1 MATSSDIIS
10 TLSAHGMILARE
22 INATDGTSFSNTA
35 LAARTIDSES
45 ESEGCTN
52 PDCKAKIRS
61 THTTA
66 NCYWPGGGKEGQF
79 PPDFGMRSRAS
90 LATFNPEQTRHFALS
105 ARVWNIPRLE
115 RSGILINTPTHW
127 HHPSHAEFK
136 PTKTNTTRQPTNKSF
151 ALTTANKT
159 LLNNTSLVNTNSER
173 LAILARLE
181 VPKTTNNHAHAS
193 IPQSFR
199 KGKMPTARHDSL
211 FAKCKPTPYPS
222 LTPHIDS
229 LLDLD
234 NSKSINDGN
243 HHIINHELDSVDS
256 VTAPLA
262 HPSAT
267 SHCTSASVGE
277 KLLTPLTVVT
287 KHKPTTLPTGTD
299 ITSTHELET
308 GPTTGTTTINNHHHI
323 NRHHSGC
330 HWHHVNRR
338 QPSTSVIPIISHLD
352 PCHDHTGNQPAT
364 SVIPVL
370 GYHDPCHHRDNQVTD
385 SGTTLPL
392 MSSTSHN
399 GIISSSSDRQ
409 LMESPTGRRLGSPQ
423 TSPETEVHRLLLCDS
438 EMTERMAT
446 IYGGG
451 TWITNW
457 KFERLQANND
467 NITRILISIPHNP
480 THSLLTHSQVNRDT
494 YWSGNTLSI
503 AAGSYDAN
511 YSRRNNF
518 IFMGELGINLRDESE
533 STTDATVTAI
543 FYLSHLF
550 KFKLSLTGTG
560 LGIAIMVQV
569 TITDN
574 PFHPSPPNPE
584 PTTGINLTKNLSIN
598 STSPAGTSTNLP
610 VNDKRSESDSSPMT
624 INLISLQSHQS
635 LASASSITYTSLH
648 LLDAPY
654 YYWLLVLPR
663 HLFEASCTTT
673 TISPSLSGFLT
684 TLKSTS
690 SIATMTTSLLFNT
703 KAYYSSPSN
712 HYAATTTMLPS
723 TFKFNRNKALLPFMG
738 EYWNMPRTGFQFT
751 YHHYR

>member
-1 MATSSDIIS
+1 M
-10 TLSAHGMILARE
+10 
-22 INATDGTSFSNTA
+22 
-35 LAARTIDSES
+35 
-45 ESEGCTN
+45 
-52 PDCKAKIRS
+52 
-61 THTTA
+61 
-66 NCYWPGGGKEGQF
+66 
-79 PPDFGMRSRAS
+79 
-90 LATFNPEQTRHFALS
+90 
-105 ARVWNIPRLE
+105 
-115 RSGILINTPTHW
+115 
-127 HHPSHAEFK
+127 
-136 PTKTNTTRQPTNKSF
+136 
-151 ALTTANKT
+151 
-159 LLNNTSLVNTNSER
+159 
-173 LAILARLE
+173 
-181 VPKTTNNHAHAS
+181 
-193 IPQSFR
+193 
-199 KGKMPTARHDSL
+199 
-211 FAKCKPTPYPS
+211 
-222 LTPHIDS
+222 
-229 LLDLD
+229 
-234 NSKSINDGN
+234 
-243 HHIINHELDSVDS
+243 
-256 VTAPLA
+256 
-262 HPSAT
+262 
-267 SHCTSASVGE
+267 
-277 KLLTPLTVVT
+277 TPLTVVT

-299 ITSTHELET
+299 ITSAHELET
-308 GPTTGTTTINNHHHI
+308 GPTTGTTINNHHHI

-352 PCHDHTGNQPAT
+352 PCHDHNQPAT
-364 SVIPVL
+364 PVIPVL

-385 SGTTLPL
+385 SDNKLDIVIIPVKSQHWQSIRVPQAEPLQVGFQSTDYKQRETMGKGELQVEGRNWEHSHIESPILSTGRQLATTLPL
-392 MSSTSHN
+392 MSSTSHS

-409 LMESPTGRRLGSPQ
+409 FMELPTGRRLGSPQ
-423 TSPETEVHRLLLCDS
+423 TSPETEVHRLLLRDS

-451 TWITNW
+451 TSSWITNW
-457 KFERLQANND
+457 KFERLQANNN

-533 STTDATVTAI
+533 SATDATVTAI

-560 LGIAIMVQV
+560 LGIAVQV

-624 INLISLQSHQS
+624 INPISRQSHQS
-635 LASASSITYTSLH
+635 LASESSITYYTSLH
-648 LLDAPY
+648 LLDVPY
-654 YYWLLVLPR
+654 YYWVLVLLVPR
-663 HLFEASCTTT
+663 HLFDASRATT

-690 SIATMTTSLLFNT
+690 SIATVTTSLLFNT

-712 HYAATTTMLPS
+712 HYAATTTMLFFGHPDSPS
-723 TFKFNRNKALLPFMG
+723 KFNSTVTKPSFRSWGSIGICPERASSLLTAITS
-738 EYWNMPRTGFQFT
+738 NL
-751 YHHYR
+751 